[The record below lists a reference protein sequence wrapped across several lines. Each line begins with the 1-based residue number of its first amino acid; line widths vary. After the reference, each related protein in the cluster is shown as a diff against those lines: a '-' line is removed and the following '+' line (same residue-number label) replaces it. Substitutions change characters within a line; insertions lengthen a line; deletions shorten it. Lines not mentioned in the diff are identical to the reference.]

1 MAGARW
7 EKCTQQLAGILSG
20 LDRDCEFFLVLFS
33 DRLAEPPGQTG
44 WMPWD
49 PQRSA
54 DVIGWIASFSPI
66 GGTYP
71 RPAFERLYSLPVSPT
86 TVYFLTDGQFVDFTA
101 EDCARIRNG
110 GRRGD
115 EEGLFNRLR
124 DLLLGPR
131 ERTPRE
137 KGVVNTI
144 TLDDAV
150 SAPVMQQIAAD
161 SGGQYVHATSA

>member
-1 MAGARW
+1 
-7 EKCTQQLAGILSG
+7 
-20 LDRDCEFFLVLFS
+20 
-33 DRLAEPPGQTG
+33 
-44 WMPWD
+44 
-49 PQRSA
+49 
-54 DVIGWIASFSPI
+54 
-66 GGTYP
+66 
-71 RPAFERLYSLPVSPT
+71 
-86 TVYFLTDGQFVDFTA
+86 VYFLTDGQFVDFTA

-137 KGVVNTI
+137 KAVVNTI

-150 SAPVMQQIAAD
+150 SAPVMRQIAAD